1 MPLFAAT
8 LLPAIV
14 LLAVGGLLLWN
25 GEPVAGLAKRSLR
38 SLPVALVALGLGGG
52 WFLYEVMQ
60 LGVSDFGNY
69 RNLLFIL
76 FLAIAVLSVFY
87 VSDFLAVRGAA
98 ILYLMAAKTL
108 LDAAYMQD
116 PPSRLF
122 MVGIVYV
129 CILLALYLGTIPYRL
144 RDFFE
149 WLFAKGTRPKI
160 FGAACALYGLLLCA
174 TAFTY

>member
-1 MPLFAAT
+1 MSLFAAT

-14 LLAVGGLLLWN
+14 LLVVGGLLLWN
-25 GEPVAGLAKRSLR
+25 GEAVAGPAKRSLR
-38 SLPVALVALGLGGG
+38 SLPVAIVALGLGGG
-52 WFLYEVMQ
+52 WFLYEVMH

-69 RNLLFIL
+69 RNLLFVL
-76 FLAIAVLSVFY
+76 FLAIAVLSVIY
-87 VSDFLAVRGAA
+87 VRDFLAVRGAA

-122 MVGIVYV
+122 MVGLVYV

-144 RDFFE
+144 RDFFD

-160 FGAACALYGLLLCA
+160 FGAACAFYGLLLCA